1 MIAHAQQPVVPVLLR
16 EGYRLFFPWAA
27 LLGLASIG
35 AWAHGLGGGSLP
47 FVPAQHA
54 ALLIFGAWGALILGF
69 LMTAFPRQSGGPMP
83 KGWQIVGMLALHAIS
98 LAAVLL
104 PSNGVGR
111 AVVIAAPW
119 ALATLGAAR
128 LALPALGRGFDG
140 TTAGVPAGV
149 AAATVAAFAFGLG
162 ETALALRLATHGF
175 LVYVALV
182 MLDRILPFFTAR
194 ALAGSDPQR
203 RPGFAAA
210 LGAATLL
217 RVAVPEHPYLGDI
230 ALLGL
235 VLRQWL
241 GWRPWPSSRLPM
253 IGGIHLGVAWIVAGY
268 VVDLVGVGPPSLPM
282 HFWLLGGLGSFWA
295 ALSIRVTRGHGGL
308 PILMRWDGALILGLV
323 QLAAVLRIG
332 AAFVPSLF
340 VAAGTA
346 LSLAFF
352 AWLLRFAPLVRLGG

>member
-1 MIAHAQQPVVPVLLR
+1 VLLR

-35 AWAHGLGGGSLP
+35 GWAHGLATGGLP
-47 FVPAQHA
+47 WTPSQHA
-54 ALLIFGAWGALILGF
+54 ALLLFGAWGALVLGF

-83 KGWQIVGMLALHAIS
+83 RGWHIIGMLALHAIS

-104 PSNGVGR
+104 PGTGY
-111 AVVIAAPW
+111 AQGALIAAPW
-119 ALATLGAAR
+119 ALATYGAAR

-140 TTAGVPAGV
+140 TTAGVPAGL
-149 AAATVAAFAFGLG
+149 AAATVAAFLLGLG
-162 ETALALRLATHGF
+162 QTALALRLATHGF

-210 LGAATLL
+210 LGGATLL

-230 ALLGL
+230 ALLAL
-235 VLRQWL
+235 LLRQWH

-268 VVDLVGVGPPSLPM
+268 VVDLVGMGPPSLPM
-282 HFWLLGGLGSFWA
+282 HCWLLGGLGSFWA
-295 ALSIRVTRGHGGL
+295 ALSIRVTRGHGGF
-308 PILMRWDGALILGLV
+308 PILMRWDGALVHGLV
-323 QLAAVLRIG
+323 QLATLLRIG
-332 AAFVPSLF
+332 AAFEPSLF
-340 VAAGTA
+340 AAAGV
-346 LSLAFF
+346 SLALAFV
-352 AWLLRFAPLVRLGG
+352 AWLFRFAPLVRHGG